1 MAQKLYQEQKLTL
14 EQIQMQSAMQV
25 LASKL
30 TELPLEGLKE
40 RIENELAEN
49 PYMEASYHETEEALP
64 QNQLGQE
71 QDYDARQDYSSE
83 DDIPEYLLKQPSK
96 YEDSNW
102 AGETIDNSDSQSF
115 FDLMMEQV
123 KESSIADHDRQILEY
138 LIGNLDANGML
149 NKPLFQIADE
159 LSIYHYCDTHP
170 EEVERVLHILQSFE
184 PAGVGARSLQEC
196 LMIQCNRK
204 KSHGSPE
211 TMSLLK
217 RIIEKEWDN
226 VSHNR
231 WDNIRQKYNLSE
243 QKTILLR
250 QELKKLNPRP
260 GSALGEKS
268 SSAEMYIIP
277 DISIT
282 LDTNGNIELTLNESE
297 IPTLTISDDTKE
309 MMNLSF
315 VQDYVRRGNMFI
327 GAILQRRNTILN
339 TMQAI
344 VKMQRKFFLTGDENL
359 LKPMSMDDISKITH
373 QDLSTISRVCNS
385 KYVETPYGTHALKWF
400 FLTAAKTNDTDI
412 SIRNLHLTLK
422 EIVENEDKKQPY
434 SDDALTEMLKEKGF
448 NVARRTIAKYREQL
462 GIPTSRMRKI

>member
-184 PAGVGARSLQEC
+184 PAGVGTIREIYSLIVLETRSL
-196 LMIQCNRK
+196 
-204 KSHGSPE
+204 
-211 TMSLLK
+211 
-217 RIIEKEWDN
+217 
-226 VSHNR
+226 
-231 WDNIRQKYNLSE
+231 
-243 QKTILLR
+243 
-250 QELKKLNPRP
+250 
-260 GSALGEKS
+260 
-268 SSAEMYIIP
+268 
-277 DISIT
+277 
-282 LDTNGNIELTLNESE
+282 
-297 IPTLTISDDTKE
+297 
-309 MMNLSF
+309 
-315 VQDYVRRGNMFI
+315 
-327 GAILQRRNTILN
+327 
-339 TMQAI
+339 
-344 VKMQRKFFLTGDENL
+344 
-359 LKPMSMDDISKITH
+359 
-373 QDLSTISRVCNS
+373 
-385 KYVETPYGTHALKWF
+385 KW
-400 FLTAAKTNDTDI
+400 
-412 SIRNLHLTLK
+412 RC
-422 EIVENEDKKQPY
+422 
-434 SDDALTEMLKEKGF
+434 
-448 NVARRTIAKYREQL
+448 
-462 GIPTSRMRKI
+462 